1 MIKKK
6 LIILGIAIFALIV
19 VLSLVNAEETTNVKL
34 KVAKA
39 YNLSIILNILDPD
52 EHTAIKSFQEFSN
65 YLEELNFEYN
75 SSTKETA
82 TFSAMALGTGIV
94 IKKKYFGN
102 YSTGTSLVF
111 ELFDAS
117 DGMGTSSLSNS
128 SAGSAQNIINTST
141 SNTSV
146 NLVNTT
152 NTASGNKLV
161 IETNASKFSFS
172 NLNIDWKKAM
182 KYGGYGLGAIILL
195 AIVIFVTIFILKKI
209 KTSSSGSISPFGSK
223 EFNPKKSSTFSKK
236 EDFVLNSTR
245 PSSRIEKELEE
256 AQRKIREAQQ
266 TIEDIRGRK
275 QKVIEAERKFEE
287 AKRELER
294 LKDE

>member
-1 MIKKK
+1 MVRKTLLFCIFLAGILAFCSMISAEDTILHIKA
-6 LIILGIAIFALIV
+6 LPQYNYSITVNMLNAGTEDIIGTPIENATDSLGIAHFTFSSASQTIKF
-19 VLSLVNAEETTNVKL
+19 
-34 KVAKA
+34 
-39 YNLSIILNILDPD
+39 SIIARQN
-52 EHTAIKSFQEFSN
+52 
-65 YLEELNFEYN
+65 
-75 SSTKETA
+75 
-82 TFSAMALGTGIV
+82 GRIV
-94 IKKKYFGN
+94 INKKYGN
-102 YSTGTSLVF
+102 YTTGAVLTLDLF
-111 ELFDAS
+111 ESGSNSNTLA
-117 DGMGTSSLSNS
+117 TSSIVTPN
-128 SAGSAQNIINTST
+128 QT
-141 SNTSV
+141 SN
-146 NLVNTT
+146 
-152 NTASGNKLV
+152 ASSNNV
-161 IETNASKFSFS
+161 TNASASNNQLVIQTNSSKSVFSS
-172 NLNIDWKKAM
+172 LNLDWKKAM

-209 KTSSSGSISPFGSK
+209 KTSSSSSISPFGSK